1 MDQYSQPQPSF
12 YQSEVAF
19 EKTKNVIFETS
30 PIKLILALVLPGV
43 ISGIIKAA
51 QPLIIDWIVGYTD
64 TNYSKWYS
72 ILLILNAVLIFAL
85 TCIVTFSLCKN
96 KKEGIMILGLNFFV
110 GSVLKI
116 FTDFIAIFQKENGFG
131 VLTII
136 TYAISLLSFV
146 ATVLLALYLTKHGEK
161 HAITEPIN
169 GYFSTKI
176 EYLII
181 AAVLITV
188 LEYFLSALILSIFSS
203 RGDWNLISSISKL
216 ASDVL
221 ILALMLI
228 FCTKA
233 FKNRKDSLLFFGM
246 FSLSSV
252 VMDIFSGFREFLI
265 NVVNMPATYVSWISF
280 IAIAVLIA
288 VRVLLLVLMTREK
301 RADTVG
307 TTEPQTE

>member
-12 YQSEVAF
+12 YQSEAAM
-19 EKTKNVIFETS
+19 EKPKNVIFETS
-30 PIKLILALVLPGV
+30 PIKLILALVLPGL

-51 QPLIIDWIVGYTD
+51 QPLIINLIVDYTN
-64 TNYSKWYS
+64 TNYVKWYS
-72 ILLILNAVLIFAL
+72 ILLILNAILVFAL

-116 FTDFIAIFQKENGFG
+116 FTDFIAVFKKEDGFG

-136 TYAISLLSFV
+136 TYAIFLLSFV
-146 ATVLLALYLTKHGEK
+146 AVVLLALYLTKHGEK
-161 HAITEPIN
+161 CEVAEPTN
-169 GYFSTKI
+169 GYFITKRT
-176 EYLII
+176 YPII

-203 RGDWNLISSISKL
+203 RDDWNLISSISSF

-221 ILALMLI
+221 ILVFMLI
-228 FCTKA
+228 FCAKA
-233 FKNRKDSLLFFGM
+233 LKSRKEGLLFFGV

-252 VMDIFSGFREFLI
+252 VMDIFAGFREFLI
-265 NVVNMPATYVSWISF
+265 NVINMPLTYVVWISF
-280 IAIAVLIA
+280 VSILILLA

-301 RADTVG
+301 QTDAVG

>member
-116 FTDFIAIFQKENGFG
+116 FHNYHICNFLIKLCCNCSFG
-131 VLTII
+131 VVFDKARRKARNYR
-136 TYAISLLSFV
+136 TY
-146 ATVLLALYLTKHGEK
+146 
-161 HAITEPIN
+161 
-169 GYFSTKI
+169 
-176 EYLII
+176 
-181 AAVLITV
+181 
-188 LEYFLSALILSIFSS
+188 
-203 RGDWNLISSISKL
+203 
-216 ASDVL
+216 
-221 ILALMLI
+221 
-228 FCTKA
+228 
-233 FKNRKDSLLFFGM
+233 
-246 FSLSSV
+246 
-252 VMDIFSGFREFLI
+252 
-265 NVVNMPATYVSWISF
+265 
-280 IAIAVLIA
+280 
-288 VRVLLLVLMTREK
+288 
-301 RADTVG
+301 
-307 TTEPQTE
+307 